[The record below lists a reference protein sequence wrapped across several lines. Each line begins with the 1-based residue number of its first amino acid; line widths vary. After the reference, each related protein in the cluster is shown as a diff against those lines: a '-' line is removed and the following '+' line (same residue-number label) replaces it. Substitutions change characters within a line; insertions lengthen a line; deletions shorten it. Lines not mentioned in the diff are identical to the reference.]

1 MSTNEDEIMREF
13 DINYLLEDLGSLEV
27 EKQVIAVERV
37 GEIVDFLAVKT
48 VDAFRRS
55 PHRFPMAERLYRLGS
70 VVVTPLENLLKESDN
85 LETSILASVI
95 LLRFG
100 SRAGVSCLLDAIAK
114 DEEYLSLAASSLAAA
129 GIKEASDPM
138 INRLRSCDI
147 NNIDL
152 AIGLL
157 NALEDLGSEI
167 PSDLRDRLTGEDV
180 PWQIRTY
187 TKRFDSYQKN
197 QLEYTSS
204 EKAIA

>member
-1 MSTNEDEIMREF
+1 MSKIDVDFLI
-13 DINYLLEDLGSLEV
+13 EDLESLEV
-27 EKQVIAVERV
+27 EKQVLAVEKA
-37 GEIVDFLAVKT
+37 GEIVNFLAVKT

-55 PHRFPMAERLYRLGS
+55 PHRFPIAERLYSLGS
-70 VVVTPLENLLKESDN
+70 LVVTPLEKLLKESDN

-100 SRAGVSCLLDAIAK
+100 SKVGVSCLLDAIAK
-114 DEEYLSLAASSLAAA
+114 DEEYPSLAASSLAAA
-129 GIKEASDPM
+129 GIKEAIKPM
-138 INRLRSCDI
+138 INRLRCCDLKQV
-147 NNIDL
+147 DL

-157 NALEDLGSEI
+157 SALEDLGSGI

-187 TKRFDSYQKN
+187 TKRFDSYQEN
-197 QLEYTSS
+197 QLEYTAS